1 MKQTAIKAVC
11 FVIIVTLEG
20 TMTMTIIATSTEYE
34 QLIKQSKDATLF
46 GTSIGLLHWDQEVMM
61 PKKGVEYRADQIALA
76 SRMLHEMVTD
86 KRIGDWLSACE
97 ADDDLMSDPTSAT
110 FANIRELR
118 HSYDRATKLPSSL
131 VEEEAMLSSRGQHS
145 WKEAR
150 ENNEFSE
157 FQPWL
162 EKIVDLLQRK
172 AECYGW
178 AEGGEPWDA
187 LAEDYEPGCTAV
199 LVSEVFTPL
208 RKRLQSLLDEIMG
221 SETRPSNVFNEVKLP
236 VDQQKAFVKAIA
248 AQIGFDFDAG
258 RLDESTHPFCGGT
271 HCYDVRM
278 TTRFHENNVN
288 DAIGSTMHESGHG
301 IYEQGLLFDNIGTPM
316 GQAVSLGIHESQ
328 SRMWENQ
335 VGRSEAFWKWCYPT
349 MSEYFGDATA
359 SLSFEDVYGG
369 ANIVKPDF
377 IRVEAD
383 EATYN
388 MHIMIRFELE
398 RLIMKGDLAVGDI
411 PDAWNQRYK
420 DYLGIDVPSDTKG
433 CLQDVHWSMTSMGYF
448 PTYTLGNLYCAQFFE
463 KAMEEIPDMYDQFAK
478 GKFGALKKW
487 LNENIHQHGQRYRAA
502 DLCEVVTGQSLSA
515 DPLMRHLE
523 GKLKPLYGLA

>member
-1 MKQTAIKAVC
+1 MPAT
-11 FVIIVTLEG
+11 
-20 TMTMTIIATSTEYE
+20 ATSTQYD
-34 QLIKQSKDATLF
+34 QLLQSAKDATLF
-46 GTSIGLLHWDQEVMM
+46 GSSLGILHWDQEVMM
-61 PKKGVEYRADQIALA
+61 PKKGLAYRADQIALMA
-76 SRMLHEMVTD
+76 RMYHKMVTD
-86 KRIGDWLSACE
+86 PNIEDQLCACE
-97 ADDDLMSDPTSAT
+97 EDSELMHDPTSAS
-110 FANIRELR
+110 ASNVRELR
-118 HSYDRATKLPSSL
+118 HAYDRNTKLPTEL
-131 VEEEAMLSSRGQHS
+131 VEEEAVLSSKGQEA

-150 ENNEFSE
+150 KNNDFSE

-162 EKIVDLLQRK
+162 EKIVTLLQRK

-187 LAEDYEPGCTAV
+187 LAEDYEPGCTAAG
-199 LVSEVFTPL
+199 VSEVFTPL
-208 RKRLQSLLDEIMG
+208 RIRLQSFLDELMG
-221 SETRPSNVFNEVKLP
+221 SDTKPSNAFNEIALP
-236 VDQQKAFVKAIA
+236 IDQQKAFVQAIA
-248 AQIGFDFDAG
+248 SQIGFDFDAG

-271 HCYDVRM
+271 HCNDVRM

-301 IYEQGLLFDNIGTPM
+301 IYEQGLLYEHVGTPM
-316 GQAVSLGIHESQ
+316 GSAVSLGIHESQ

-349 MSEYFGDATA
+349 MEEYFGDATA
-359 SLSFEDVYGG
+359 SLTFDDVYGG
-369 ANIVKPDF
+369 ANIVRPDF

-398 RLIMKGDLAVGDI
+398 RMMMKGDLAVADL
-411 PDAWNQRYK
+411 PDAWNARYQE
-420 DYLGIDVPSDTKG
+420 YLGIDVPSDTKG

-463 KAMEEIPDMYDQFAK
+463 TAIEEIPDMYEQFAR
-478 GKFGALKKW
+478 GEFGALKGW
-487 LNENIHQHGQRYRAA
+487 LNENIHCHGKRYRAA
-502 DLCEVVTGQSLSA
+502 ELCEVVTGKALSS

-523 GKLKPLYGLA
+523 NKLRPLYGLA